1 MSRFLGRVN
10 SIGICS
16 YYDEG
21 KRSAEALIY
30 DRLSLRMPDIYFAG
44 EELDRISVVFL
55 KDELKGKIYYFGRMV

>member
-30 DRLSLRMPDIYFAG
+30 DHLSLRMPDIYLAG
-44 EELDRISVVFL
+44 EELDRISVVSL
-55 KDELKGKIYYFGRMV
+55 KDGLKVKIYYSWRMI

>member
-21 KRSAEALIY
+21 KRSAEVLIY
-30 DRLSLRMPDIYFAG
+30 DHLSLGMPDIFVAR
-44 EELDRISVVFL
+44 EELNRVSVVSL
-55 KDELKGKIYYFGRMV
+55 KDGLKVKIYYSWRMI